1 MDGQI
6 RPQDNIRNKIY
17 GDRTI
22 WAADTLEG
30 AKNFAYE
37 NLFNNEGNYKTRY
50 IPKFYEIYKIDLE
63 GLKHTRLHD
72 LKEKGQTYVHS
83 TLRTSIT
90 EPMITQDSY
99 ERQLKRHNSYMSNL
113 VKMNKELAIEGPI
126 TPDKIKLITETPIQL
141 KQNKENPGERE
152 RKVKEVMERTHT
164 EGKP

>member
-6 RPQDNIRNKIY
+6 HPQDDIRNKIY

-22 WAADTLEG
+22 WAADSLEG

-37 NLFNNEGNYKTRY
+37 NLFNNEGNYKKKY

-63 GLKHTRLHD
+63 GLRYTRLHD
-72 LKEKGQTYVHS
+72 LKEKGEAYVHS

-90 EPMITQDSY
+90 QPMITDDSY

-126 TPDKIKLITETPIQL
+126 TPDRIQLLTENPIQL
-141 KQNKENPGERE
+141 KQNKENPVERE
-152 RKVKEVMERTHT
+152 RKVKEVMERNFR
-164 EGKP
+164 EGN